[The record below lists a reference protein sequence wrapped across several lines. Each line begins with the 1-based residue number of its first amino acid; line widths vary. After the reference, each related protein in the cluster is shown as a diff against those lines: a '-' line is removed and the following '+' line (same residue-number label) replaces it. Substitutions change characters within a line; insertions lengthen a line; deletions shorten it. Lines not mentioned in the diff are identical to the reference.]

1 MSALPL
7 PLTDNLQ
14 ILRTMALINSLIPS
28 FGRTLARRENG
39 VDQSLGPT
47 VKPQYEIKET
57 DEAYGLTVYLPGV
70 AKDGLEIT
78 TDAAEFRLVGRR
90 GWKQPE
96 GWTAL
101 YRESTSAA
109 FELVLAHDNAIDADR
124 IAAELRDGVL
134 RVSLP
139 KAEAIKPRKIAVS

>member
-1 MSALPL
+1 MS
-7 PLTDNLQ
+7 
-14 ILRTMALINSLIPS
+14 LIHSLIPS
-28 FGRTLARRENG
+28 LNRTPARTGSDQILAA
-39 VDQSLGPT
+39 S
-47 VKPQYEIKET
+47 VKPVFEVKEA

-78 TDAAEFRLVGRR
+78 AEAGELRVVGRR
-90 GWKQPE
+90 NWKQPE

-101 YRESTSAA
+101 YRESSNSPY
-109 FELVLAHDNAIDADR
+109 ELVLTHDNAIDADK

-139 KAEAIKPRKIAVS
+139 KAEALKPRKIAVS